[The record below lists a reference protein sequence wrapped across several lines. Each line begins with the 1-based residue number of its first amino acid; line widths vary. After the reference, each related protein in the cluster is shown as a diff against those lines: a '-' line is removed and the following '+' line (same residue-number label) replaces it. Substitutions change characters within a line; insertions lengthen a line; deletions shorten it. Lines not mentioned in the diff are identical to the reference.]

1 MSEWLVSGLLLAGAL
16 LMFTAAVGVL
26 RMPDLFTRMQASTKA
41 GTLGSGLVLLAVAIE
56 MRSLAVTASA
66 ALIIGFLFLTAPV
79 AAHIIARV
87 AHRTGVRTWE
97 GTVIDELRQQGLEA
111 DSRLDFSSR
120 RGEGP
125 P

>member
-97 GTVIDELRQQGLEA
+97 GTVKDESRQQGLEA